1 MNEHE
6 FAQAVMDLLNNALEA
21 AIDGDVEVPDGFA
34 TDDMGDECPTGLKEI
49 TTYEQ
54 AGVLTNNAGL
64 VVHMWDGSVF
74 QISVVRSR

>member
-6 FAQAVMDLLNNALEA
+6 FAQGLFDLLNNALEA

-34 TDDMGDECPTGLKEI
+34 AQDMEDECPGGLKEI

-54 AGVLTNNAGL
+54 AGVLTRDVGL
-64 VVHMWDGSVF
+64 VVRMWDGAEF
-74 QISVVRSR
+74 QVQVIRSR

>member
-6 FAQAVMDLLNNALEA
+6 FAQALFDLLNNALEA

-34 TDDMGDECPTGLKEI
+34 TQDMEDECPSGLKEI

-54 AGVLTNNAGL
+54 AGILTRNAGL
-64 VVHMWDGSVF
+64 VVRMWDGSEF
-74 QISVVRSR
+74 QVTVIRSR